1 MIMSERDARG
11 PEEEMKMTKADAI
24 ALEEYRR
31 AHVPLYNDQK
41 LKLGVF
47 GINCSYGVNI
57 SHAPTTYKVTWEHT
71 SEIVKR
77 ADAMGFELALPV
89 ARWRGF
95 GGTTD
100 FNGESFETYSWAAG
114 LAQATKTIMVAATSH
129 VPTVH
134 PIVAAKQATT
144 IDHISNG
151 RFALN
156 LVMGWFTPEMEMFQG
171 SQRAH
176 DDRYRYG
183 AEWLGIVKRLWTEEE
198 PFDFESA
205 DFHIKQA
212 QAHPKP
218 IQKPHPV
225 LINAGHSPAATEFSA
240 REVDFS
246 FVGFDSIDQVKA
258 VAARMR
264 AKARADYQRDI
275 GVCTSALI
283 VCRETE
289 AEARQVYRSIIE
301 HGDWVAAGNLMKVLG
316 IESQSFNN
324 RIDKHRERIVAG
336 WGTNPI
342 IGTPE
347 QVTAQ
352 LRRGLGRRHRRR
364 RVRLPRLQRGA
375 EIFRQCGD
383 AAAAPGG
390 AAEVAGF
397 AWSQTESVYCPRSV
411 IPSAARDLYRSA

>member
-1 MIMSERDARG
+1 MTGAETMAR
-11 PEEEMKMTKADAI
+11 
-24 ALEEYRR
+24 EEYRR
-31 AHVPLYNDQK
+31 AHVALYNDQK

-47 GINCSYGVNI
+47 GINCSYGLNI
-57 SHAPTTYKVTWEHT
+57 SHAPTTYKVTWDHT
-71 SEIVKR
+71 CEIVRR

-100 FNGESFETYSWAAG
+100 FNGESFETYTWAAG
-114 LAQATKTIMVAATSH
+114 LAQATRNIMVAATSH

-134 PIVAAKQATT
+134 PIVAAKQAVT

-171 SQRAH
+171 TQRAH

-183 AEWLGIVKRLWTEEE
+183 AEWLGVAKRLWTDEE
-198 PFDFESA
+198 PFDLESA
-205 DFHIKQA
+205 HFHIKQA

-218 IQKPHPV
+218 IQKPWPV
-225 LINAGHSPAATEFSA
+225 LINAGHSPAARDFSA

-246 FVGFDSIDQVKA
+246 FVGFDSVEQVKL
-258 VAARMR
+258 VAAQVR
-264 AKARADYQRDI
+264 ALARTEYRREI
-275 GVCTSALI
+275 GVCTSALV

-289 AEARQVYRSIIE
+289 AEARRVYRSIIE
-301 HGDWVAAGNLMKVLG
+301 QGDRVAADNLMKVLG
-316 IESQSFNN
+316 IESQSFNE
-324 RIDKHRERIVAG
+324 RIEKYRERVVAG

-347 QVTAQ
+347 QVTDQLAEVSAAGVDGIVFGFLDYNEELKYFDSAVMPLLRQ
-352 LRRGLGRRHRRR
+352 AGLRR
-364 RVRLPRLQRGA
+364 
-375 EIFRQCGD
+375 
-383 AAAAPGG
+383 
-390 AAEVAGF
+390 
-397 AWSQTESVYCPRSV
+397 
-411 IPSAARDLYRSA
+411 

>member
-1 MIMSERDARG
+1 
-11 PEEEMKMTKADAI
+11 MTKAEAI
-24 ALEEYRR
+24 AREEYRR

-47 GINCSYGVNI
+47 GANCRYGVNI

-71 SEIVKR
+71 SAIVKR
-77 ADAMGFELALPV
+77 ADAIGFELALPV

-100 FNGESFETYSWAAG
+100 FNGESFETYTWAAG
-114 LAQATKTIMVAATSH
+114 LAQATRRIMVAATSH

-151 RFALN
+151 RFCLN

-183 AEWLGIVKRLWTEEE
+183 AEWLSVAKRLWADEQ
-198 PFDFESA
+198 PFDFESEH
-205 DFHIKQA
+205 FHIKQA

-218 IQKPHPV
+218 VQKPWPV
-225 LINAGHSPAATEFSA
+225 LINAGHSPAARAFSA

-246 FVGFDSIDQVKA
+246 FVGFDSVDQVRT
-258 VAARMR
+258 VAAEVR
-264 AKARADYQRDI
+264 ALARNDYARDI
-275 GVCTSALI
+275 GICTSALV

-289 AEARQVYRSIIE
+289 AEARRVYRSIIE
-301 HGDWVAAGNLMKVLG
+301 HGDRVAADNLMKVLG
-316 IESQSFNN
+316 IESQSFND
-324 RIDKHRERIVAG
+324 RIAKYRERVVAG

-352 LRRGLGRRHRRR
+352 L
-364 RVRLPRLQRGA
+364 
-375 EIFRQCGD
+375 
-383 AAAAPGG
+383 
-390 AAEVAGF
+390 AEV
-397 AWSQTESVYCPRSV
+397 
-411 IPSAARDLYRSA
+411 SAAGVDGVVFGFLDYNEELKYFDSAVMPLLRQAGLRK

>member
-1 MIMSERDARG
+1 
-11 PEEEMKMTKADAI
+11 MTKAEVIEREA
-24 ALEEYRR
+24 YRR

-47 GINCSYGVNI
+47 GINCSYGLNI
-57 SHAPTTYKVTWEHT
+57 SHAPTSYKVTWEHT
-71 SEIVKR
+71 CEIVRR

-100 FNGESFETYSWAAG
+100 FNGESFETYTWAAG
-114 LAQATKTIMVAATSH
+114 LAQATRNIMVAATSH

-134 PIVAAKQATT
+134 PIVAAKQAVT

-171 SQRAH
+171 TQRAH

-183 AEWLGIVKRLWTEEE
+183 AEWLSVAKRLWTDEA
-198 PFDFESA
+198 PFDFDSA
-205 DFHIKQA
+205 NFHIKQA

-218 IQKPHPV
+218 IQKPWPV
-225 LINAGHSPAATEFSA
+225 LINAGHSPAARDFSA

-246 FVGFDSIDQVKA
+246 FVGFDSVEQVRS
-258 VAARMR
+258 VAAQVR
-264 AKARADYQRDI
+264 ALARTEYRREI
-275 GVCTSALI
+275 GVCTSALV

-289 AEARQVYRSIIE
+289 AEARRVYRSIIE
-301 HGDWVAAGNLMKVLG
+301 QGDRVAADNLMKVLG
-316 IESQSFNN
+316 IESQSFNE
-324 RIDKHRERIVAG
+324 RIEKYRERVVAG

-347 QVTAQ
+347 QVTDQLAEVSAAGIDGIVFGFLDYNEELKCFDSAVMPLLRQ
-352 LRRGLGRRHRRR
+352 AGLRR
-364 RVRLPRLQRGA
+364 
-375 EIFRQCGD
+375 
-383 AAAAPGG
+383 
-390 AAEVAGF
+390 
-397 AWSQTESVYCPRSV
+397 
-411 IPSAARDLYRSA
+411 

>member
-1 MIMSERDARG
+1 M
-11 PEEEMKMTKADAI
+11 
-24 ALEEYRR
+24 
-31 AHVPLYNDQK
+31 
-41 LKLGVF
+41 
-47 GINCSYGVNI
+47 
-57 SHAPTTYKVTWEHT
+57 TWEHT

-100 FNGESFETYSWAAG
+100 FNGESFETYTWAAG
-114 LAQATKTIMVAATSH
+114 LAQATKNIMIAATSH

-156 LVMGWFTPEMEMFQG
+156 LVMGWFTPEMEMFDG
-171 SQRAH
+171 TQRAH

-183 AEWLGIVKRLWTEEE
+183 AEWLTIVKRLWTEEA

-205 DFHIKQA
+205 DFHIRQA

-218 IQKPHPV
+218 IQKPYPV
-225 LINAGHSPAATEFSA
+225 LINAGHSPAATDFSA

-246 FVGFDSIDQVKA
+246 FVGNDSIDSVRA
-258 VAARMR
+258 VAARVR
-264 AKARADYQRDI
+264 AKARTDYQRDI
-275 GVCTSALI
+275 GICTSALV

-289 AEARQVYRSIIE
+289 AEARHVYRSIIDQ
-301 HGDWVAAGNLMKVLG
+301 GDRVAADNLMKVLG
-316 IESQSFNN
+316 IESQSFND
-324 RIDKHRERIVAG
+324 RIQKYRERLVAG

-347 QVTAQ
+347 QVTSQLGQLSAAGVDGVVFGFLDYNEELKYFDSAVMPLLRQ
-352 LRRGLGRRHRRR
+352 AGLRR
-364 RVRLPRLQRGA
+364 
-375 EIFRQCGD
+375 
-383 AAAAPGG
+383 
-390 AAEVAGF
+390 
-397 AWSQTESVYCPRSV
+397 
-411 IPSAARDLYRSA
+411 

>member
-1 MIMSERDARG
+1 
-11 PEEEMKMTKADAI
+11 MTKAEAH
-24 ALEEYRR
+24 ALQEYRR

-47 GINCSYGVNI
+47 AANCSYGVNI

-100 FNGESFETYSWAAG
+100 FNGESFETYTWAAG
-114 LAQATKTIMVAATSH
+114 LAQATKNIMIAATSH
-129 VPTVH
+129 VPTIH

-156 LVMGWFTPEMEMFQG
+156 LVMGWFTPEMEMFDG
-171 SQRAH
+171 TQRPH

-183 AEWLGIVKRLWTEEE
+183 AEWLTVVKRLWTEEA

-205 DFHIKQA
+205 DFHIRQA

-218 IQKPHPV
+218 IQKPYPV
-225 LINAGHSPAATEFSA
+225 LINAGHSPAATDFSA

-246 FVGFDSIDQVKA
+246 FVGNDSIDSVKA
-258 VAARMR
+258 VAARVR
-264 AKARADYQRDI
+264 AKAREDYQRDI
-275 GVCTSALI
+275 GICTSALV

-301 HGDWVAAGNLMKVLG
+301 QGDRVAADNLMKVLG
-316 IESQSFNN
+316 IESQSFNE
-324 RIDKHRERIVAG
+324 RIQKYRERLVAG

-347 QVTAQ
+347 QVTSQ
-352 LRRGLGRRHRRR
+352 LGQL
-364 RVRLPRLQRGA
+364 
-375 EIFRQCGD
+375 
-383 AAAAPGG
+383 
-390 AAEVAGF
+390 
-397 AWSQTESVYCPRSV
+397 
-411 IPSAARDLYRSA
+411 SAAGVDGAVFGFLDYNEELKYFDSAVMPLLRQAGLRH

>member
-1 MIMSERDARG
+1 
-11 PEEEMKMTKADAI
+11 MTKAEAA
-24 ALEEYRR
+24 ALEEWRR

-47 GINCSYGVNI
+47 SVNCSNGVNI
-57 SHAPTTYKVTWEHT
+57 SHAPTTFRVTWEHT
-71 SEIVKR
+71 LEIVRR

-100 FNGESFETYSWAAG
+100 FNGESFETYTWAAG
-114 LAQATKTIMVAATSH
+114 LAQATKNIMVAATSH

-156 LVMGWFTPEMEMFQG
+156 LVMGWFTPEMEMFDG
-171 SQRAH
+171 TQRPH

-183 AEWLGIVKRLWTEEE
+183 AEWLTIVKRLWTEEE

-205 DFHIKQA
+205 DFHVRQA

-246 FVGFDSIDQVKA
+246 FVGNDSLESVRA
-258 VAARMR
+258 VAKRMR
-264 AKARADYQRDI
+264 DKARIDYGREI
-275 GVCTSALI
+275 GICTSALV

-289 AEARQVYRSIIE
+289 AEARAAYRSIIE
-301 HGDWVAAGNLMKVLG
+301 HGDRVAADNLMKVLG
-316 IESQSFNN
+316 IESQSFNE
-324 RIDKHRERIVAG
+324 RIEKYRERIVAG

-342 IGTPE
+342 LGTPE
-347 QVTAQ
+347 QVTDQLAQ
-352 LRRGLGRRHRRR
+352 L
-364 RVRLPRLQRGA
+364 
-375 EIFRQCGD
+375 
-383 AAAAPGG
+383 
-390 AAEVAGF
+390 
-397 AWSQTESVYCPRSV
+397 
-411 IPSAARDLYRSA
+411 SAAGVDGVVFGFLDYNEELKYFDKAVMPLLRQAGLRK

>member
-1 MIMSERDARG
+1 
-11 PEEEMKMTKADAI
+11 MTKAEAI
-24 ALEEYRR
+24 EREAYRR

-47 GINCSYGVNI
+47 GINCSYGLNI
-57 SHAPTTYKVTWEHT
+57 SHAPTSYKVTWEHT
-71 SEIVKR
+71 REIVTR

-100 FNGESFETYSWAAG
+100 FNGKSFETYTWAAG
-114 LAQATKTIMVAATSH
+114 LAQATRNIMVAATSH

-134 PIVAAKQATT
+134 PIVAAKQAVT

-171 SQRAH
+171 TQRAH

-183 AEWLGIVKRLWTEEE
+183 AEWLGVAKRLWADET
-198 PFDFESA
+198 PFDFNSPY
-205 DFHIKQA
+205 FHIKQA

-218 IQKPHPV
+218 IQKPWPV
-225 LINAGHSPAATEFSA
+225 LINAGHSPAARDFSA

-246 FVGFDSIDQVKA
+246 FVGFDSVEQVRA
-258 VAARMR
+258 VAAQVR
-264 AKARADYQRDI
+264 ALARTEYRREI
-275 GVCTSALI
+275 GVCTSALV

-289 AEARQVYRSIIE
+289 AEARRVYRSIIE
-301 HGDWVAAGNLMKVLG
+301 QGDRVAADNLMKVLG
-316 IESQSFNN
+316 IESQSFNE
-324 RIDKHRERIVAG
+324 RIEKYRERVVAG

-347 QVTAQ
+347 QVTDQLAEVSAAGVDGIVFGFLDYNEELKYFDSAVMPLLRQ
-352 LRRGLGRRHRRR
+352 AGLRR
-364 RVRLPRLQRGA
+364 
-375 EIFRQCGD
+375 
-383 AAAAPGG
+383 
-390 AAEVAGF
+390 
-397 AWSQTESVYCPRSV
+397 
-411 IPSAARDLYRSA
+411 

>member
-1 MIMSERDARG
+1 
-11 PEEEMKMTKADAI
+11 MTKAEAI

-47 GINCSYGVNI
+47 GINCSYGLNI

-71 SEIVKR
+71 SEIVRR

-100 FNGESFETYSWAAG
+100 FNGESFETYTWAAG

-134 PIVAAKQATT
+134 PIVAAKQAAT

-171 SQRAH
+171 TQRAH

-183 AEWLGIVKRLWTEEE
+183 AGVAR
-198 PFDFESA
+198 PSSSA
-205 DFHIKQA
+205 CGPTRSRSISSRRTSTSSRP

-218 IQKPHPV
+218 IQKPYPV

-246 FVGFDSIDQVKA
+246 FVGFDSVDSVKA

-264 AKARADYQRDI
+264 AKARTDYRRDI

-289 AEARQVYRSIIE
+289 AEAHQVYRSIIE

-316 IESQSFNN
+316 IESQSFND

-352 LRRGLGRRHRRR
+352 L
-364 RVRLPRLQRGA
+364 
-375 EIFRQCGD
+375 
-383 AAAAPGG
+383 
-390 AAEVAGF
+390 AEV
-397 AWSQTESVYCPRSV
+397 
-411 IPSAARDLYRSA
+411 SAAGIDGVVFGFLDYNEELKYFDSAVMPLLRQAGLRT

>member
-1 MIMSERDARG
+1 
-11 PEEEMKMTKADAI
+11 MTKAELIEREA
-24 ALEEYRR
+24 YRR

-47 GINCSYGVNI
+47 GINCSYGLNI
-57 SHAPTTYKVTWEHT
+57 SHAPTTYKVTWDHT
-71 SEIVKR
+71 CEIVRR

-100 FNGESFETYSWAAG
+100 FNGESFETYTWAAG
-114 LAQATKTIMVAATSH
+114 LAQATRNIMVAATSH

-134 PIVAAKQATT
+134 PIVAAKQAVT

-171 SQRAH
+171 TQRAH

-183 AEWLGIVKRLWTEEE
+183 AEWLSVAKRLWADET
-198 PFDFESA
+198 PFDFDSA
-205 DFHIKQA
+205 YFHIKQA

-218 IQKPHPV
+218 IQKPWPV
-225 LINAGHSPAATEFSA
+225 LINAGHSPAARDFSA

-246 FVGFDSIDQVKA
+246 FVGFDSVEQVRS
-258 VAARMR
+258 VAAQVR
-264 AKARADYQRDI
+264 ALARTEYRREI
-275 GVCTSALI
+275 GVCTSALV

-289 AEARQVYRSIIE
+289 AEARRVYRSIIE
-301 HGDWVAAGNLMKVLG
+301 QGDRVAADNLMKVLS
-316 IESQSFNN
+316 IESQSFNE
-324 RIDKHRERIVAG
+324 RIEKYRERVVAG

-347 QVTAQ
+347 QVTDQ
-352 LRRGLGRRHRRR
+352 L
-364 RVRLPRLQRGA
+364 
-375 EIFRQCGD
+375 
-383 AAAAPGG
+383 
-390 AAEVAGF
+390 AEV
-397 AWSQTESVYCPRSV
+397 
-411 IPSAARDLYRSA
+411 SAAGVDGIVFGFLDYNEELKYFDSAVMPLLRQAGLRN

>member
-1 MIMSERDARG
+1 
-11 PEEEMKMTKADAI
+11 MTRAEAI
-24 ALEEYRR
+24 AVEEFRR

-41 LKLGVF
+41 LKLGVL
-47 GINCSYGVNI
+47 GINCSYGLNI

-71 SEIVKR
+71 SEIVRR

-100 FNGESFETYSWAAG
+100 FNGELFDTYTWAAG
-114 LAQATKTIMVAATSH
+114 LAQATKNIMIAATSH

-134 PIVAAKQATT
+134 PIVAAKQVTT

-156 LVMGWFTPEMEMFQG
+156 LVMGWFRPEMEMFQG
-171 SQRAH
+171 TQRAH

-183 AEWLGIVKRLWTEEE
+183 AEWLEVVKRLWTEEA
-198 PFDFESA
+198 PFDFETA

-218 IQKPHPV
+218 VQKPYPV
-225 LINAGHSPAATEFSA
+225 LINAGHSPAARDFSA

-246 FVGFDSIDQVKA
+246 FVGFDSVEAVRA
-258 VAARMR
+258 VATRVRELART
-264 AKARADYQRDI
+264 DYRRDI
-275 GVCTSALI
+275 GVCTSALV

-301 HGDWVAAGNLMKVLG
+301 HGDRVAADNLMKVLG
-316 IESQSFNN
+316 IESQSFNE
-324 RIDKHRERIVAG
+324 RIDKYRERVVAG
-336 WGTNPI
+336 WGTI
-342 IGTPE
+342 
-347 QVTAQ
+347 
-352 LRRGLGRRHRRR
+352 RSSGRPSRS
-364 RVRLPRLQRGA
+364 P
-375 EIFRQCGD
+375 
-383 AAAAPGG
+383 P
-390 AAEVAGF
+390 
-397 AWSQTESVYCPRSV
+397 SSPRSRRPV
-411 IPSAARDLYRSA
+411 STASCSASSTTTRSSNISTVR

>member
-1 MIMSERDARG
+1 
-11 PEEEMKMTKADAI
+11 MTKAEAV
-24 ALEEYRR
+24 AREEWRR

-47 GINCSYGVNI
+47 SVNCSYGVNI
-57 SHAPTTYKVTWEHT
+57 SHAPTTFRVTWEHT
-71 SEIVKR
+71 LEIVRR

-100 FNGESFETYSWAAG
+100 FNGESFETYTWAAG
-114 LAQATKTIMVAATSH
+114 LAQATKSIMVAATSH

-156 LVMGWFTPEMEMFQG
+156 LVMGWFTPEMAMFDG
-171 SQRAH
+171 TQRAH

-183 AEWLGIVKRLWTEEE
+183 AEWLTIVKRLWTEEE
-198 PFDFESA
+198 PFDFDSA
-205 DFHIKQA
+205 DFHVRQA

-218 IQKPHPV
+218 IQKPYPV

-246 FVGFDSIDQVKA
+246 FVGNDSLDSVRA
-258 VAARMR
+258 VAKRMR
-264 AKARADYQRDI
+264 DKARTDYRRDI
-275 GVCTSALI
+275 GICTSALV

-289 AEARQVYRSIIE
+289 AEARAAYRSIIE
-301 HGDWVAAGNLMKVLG
+301 HGDRVAADNLMRGLG
-316 IESQSFNN
+316 IESQSFNE
-324 RIDKHRERIVAG
+324 RIEKYRERIVAG

-342 IGTPE
+342 LGTPE
-347 QVTAQ
+347 QVTEQ
-352 LRRGLGRRHRRR
+352 LGKMSDAGIDGVVFGFLDYNEELQYFDKAVMPLLRQAGLRK
-364 RVRLPRLQRGA
+364 
-375 EIFRQCGD
+375 
-383 AAAAPGG
+383 
-390 AAEVAGF
+390 
-397 AWSQTESVYCPRSV
+397 
-411 IPSAARDLYRSA
+411 

>member
-1 MIMSERDARG
+1 
-11 PEEEMKMTKADAI
+11 MTKAELIEREA
-24 ALEEYRR
+24 YRR

-47 GINCSYGVNI
+47 GINCSYGLNI
-57 SHAPTTYKVTWEHT
+57 SHAPTTYKVTWDHT
-71 SEIVKR
+71 CEIVRR

-100 FNGESFETYSWAAG
+100 FNGESFETYTWAAG
-114 LAQATKTIMVAATSH
+114 LAQATRNIMVAATSH

-134 PIVAAKQATT
+134 PIVAAKQAVT

-171 SQRAH
+171 TQRAH

-183 AEWLGIVKRLWTEEE
+183 AEWLSVAKRLWADET
-198 PFDFESA
+198 PFDFDSPY
-205 DFHIKQA
+205 FHIKQA

-218 IQKPHPV
+218 IQKPWPV
-225 LINAGHSPAATEFSA
+225 LINAGHSPAARDFSA

-246 FVGFDSIDQVKA
+246 FVGFDSVEQVRS
-258 VAARMR
+258 VAAQVR
-264 AKARADYQRDI
+264 ALARTEYRREI
-275 GVCTSALI
+275 GVCTSALV

-289 AEARQVYRSIIE
+289 AEARRVYRSIIE
-301 HGDWVAAGNLMKVLG
+301 QGDRVAADNLMKVLG
-316 IESQSFNN
+316 IESQSFNE
-324 RIDKHRERIVAG
+324 RIEKYRERVVAG

-347 QVTAQ
+347 QVTDQLAEVSAAGVDGIVFGFLDYNEELKYFDSAVMPLLRQ
-352 LRRGLGRRHRRR
+352 AGLRR
-364 RVRLPRLQRGA
+364 
-375 EIFRQCGD
+375 
-383 AAAAPGG
+383 
-390 AAEVAGF
+390 
-397 AWSQTESVYCPRSV
+397 
-411 IPSAARDLYRSA
+411 